1 MLDGKES
8 QRYNPTPIKRKDLY
22 FEMFFYLCLAERSRK
37 KNGKQTGF

>member
-22 FEMFFYLCLAERSRK
+22 FENVFYLWLAERSQ
-37 KNGKQTGF
+37 G